1 MGGESVK
8 VATSDTLEIETQI
21 GIDGGRGTDKC
32 LVSLNSNSIII
43 GETDYSID
51 DAKIQVLVY
60 DNNYKKVIDNVML
73 EIDSTN
79 SIILRRP

>member
-1 MGGESVK
+1 M
-8 VATSDTLEIETQI
+8 
-21 GIDGGRGTDKC
+21 
-32 LVSLNSNSIII
+32 VSLNSNSIII